1 MASSQFLSQPEQEMF
16 AKIIRLF
23 RAHLIMIIEIYL
35 TMPCCRWLFRV
46 TSSTFFPPSIY
57 EVLKAVSVLS
67 APLPMQN
74 STVCVF
80 RSSPVER
87 DSMVQYPLPIC
98 SQRGCSLKG
107 NIGEQANKTN
117 KNNTLNKTKHNRILT
132 LLIIREQAHKTRT
145 NWKK

>member
-1 MASSQFLSQPEQEMF
+1 MF
-16 AKIIRLF
+16 AKIIRFF
-23 RAHLIMIIEIYL
+23 RAYLITIIEMYL
-35 TMPCCRWLFRV
+35 TMPCCRWLIRV
-46 TSSTFFPPSIY
+46 TSSTFFCFFFSIY

-67 APLPMQN
+67 DPLPMQN
-74 STVCVF
+74 GTVCVF
-80 RSSPVER
+80 RSSPVKR

-117 KNNTLNKTKHNRILT
+117 KNNTLNETKHNRILT